1 MPKTVALF
9 LTKKNTTMA
18 SFGKKIIAAF
28 LEVAEEKKDAP
39 PDGAARQDARER
51 GTRGDVWSGVRVDGV
66 DGAHEEAP
74 DERYAGHFD
83 RLLADANIPGP
94 DYFEF
99 ARMIAVMRGIADEA
113 ARYNAAFAGLQVQG
127 LNKQRLLDTAA
138 EYLGVLTADAG
149 QFQATVD
156 ASYKEKVRG
165 KESEAEEKAARMQSL
180 SKEIIQLQQQIAALL
195 EEVRTAKEKLA
206 GGSSAYAAES
216 KHRQQEIQRDIDK
229 INQYIH

>member
-1 MPKTVALF
+1 
-9 LTKKNTTMA
+9 MA

-28 LEVAEEKKDAP
+28 LEVAEEKKEAP
-39 PDGAARQDARER
+39 SEGVAHEGELREGAGESGMRQGAGESRMREEGPDGRF
-51 GTRGDVWSGVRVDGV
+51 
-66 DGAHEEAP
+66 
-74 DERYAGHFD
+74 AGHFD
-83 RLLADANIPGP
+83 KLLGEANIPGP
-94 DYFEF
+94 DYYEF

-156 ASYKEKVRG
+156 DSYQEKVRG

-180 SKEIIQLQQQIAALL
+180 SKEIVQLQQEIAALR

-206 GGSSAYAAES
+206 GGSNAYAAES
-216 KHRQQEIQRDIDK
+216 KHRQQEIRRDIDK